1 MHLRKLKKKWQV
13 YILECKNGFLYTG
26 MTTDI
31 ERRYK
36 EHCRG
41 SSRYTSYN
49 PPVQIVYTENQ
60 PDRPMA
66 LKREFQIKS
75 WTRKR
80 KLALIAGEKA
90 PAKRLAGK
98 TAKRA
103 KPAKR
108 VKG

>member
-1 MHLRKLKKKWQV
+1 MIKWCV

-26 MTTDI
+26 VTTDI

-49 PPVQIVYTENQ
+49 PPVQIVYTEIQ

-66 LKREFQIKS
+66 LKRELQIKS
-75 WTRKR
+75 LTRKK

-90 PAKRLAGK
+90 SKR
-98 TAKRA
+98 R
-103 KPAKR
+103 
-108 VKG
+108 KG